1 MNKTLTV
8 RPHFVY
14 AFTLL
19 YPYLSLLVIPVV
31 REFYRFVTGKDS
43 TLSSFFTAE
52 VAMLIIAFLTAVLK
66 LRRTKLE
73 FCDYVKVQKGLFF
86 KVNYTIPEHCE
97 KVIMLESS
105 PFSRLIGMYRLKIY
119 TEAGR
124 RRRPDEKL
132 PISKKT
138 AQLIFEK
145 YKFCGQAVKSNS
157 VGNVIMS
164 AALSSSFTGF
174 LLAFPIV
181 RFIVSAV
188 GESTTSIFK
197 RVEASEIDPEWLLAV
212 IRALPISV
220 LIGYAVSFLVIFF
233 RNCGFSTA
241 KNGNRI
247 MLDSG
252 ILPHRTVFL
261 KENSV
266 NAVKIVTAPLMR
278 LANKTAVKFSAC
290 GFGRAKGE
298 IGLLVPCVKPQFVKG
313 LAEWLLPSVKIPEN
327 TLSPDKK
334 AIRRCFWLPTFF
346 GSLVIS
352 LGIAFLRYSPNI
364 RSTVISA
371 MIITLVIILM
381 WLAAR
386 ILLVFLGCISL
397 ENGTCKAVGRSG
409 FGTVELL
416 CPLQSLERIKITKSP
431 FDRRHGHCSVT
442 VQTAFKNRD
451 KVKVKYL
458 DYKSVLELLEF

>member
-8 RPHFVY
+8 RPHFIYV
-14 AFTLL
+14 FTLL
-19 YPYLSLLVIPVV
+19 YPYLSLLVIPIV
-31 REFYRFVTGKDS
+31 REFYRFITGKDS

-66 LRRTKLE
+66 LRRTRLE
-73 FCDYVKVQKGLFF
+73 FHGSIRVQKGLFF

-97 KVIMLESS
+97 RVIMLESN
-105 PFSRLIGMYRLKIY
+105 PFSRLIGVYRLKIY

-132 PISKKT
+132 PISAKT
-138 AQLIFEK
+138 ARLIFEK
-145 YKFCGQAVKSNS
+145 YDFCGQTVKSNS

-181 RFIVSAV
+181 RFIVSTV
-188 GESTTSIFK
+188 GEGTASIFK
-197 RVEASEIDPEWLLAV
+197 RVEASKIDPEWLLAA
-212 IRALPISV
+212 IKALPIAV
-220 LIGYAVSFLVIFF
+220 LIGYIVSFLVIFF
-233 RNCGFSTA
+233 RNCGFSSA
-241 KNGNRI
+241 KNGDRI
-247 MLDSG
+247 KLDSG

-261 KENSV
+261 KESSV

-313 LAEWLLPSVKIPEN
+313 LAEWLLPSVKIPQKALTPN
-327 TLSPDKK
+327 KK
-334 AIRRCFWLPTFF
+334 AVRRCFWLPMFSGGLAVSF
-346 GSLVIS
+346 GYVI
-352 LGIAFLRYSPNI
+352 LRHFPNI
-364 RSTVISA
+364 GSTVVSA
-371 MIITLVIILM
+371 MIITLVLLLM

-386 ILLVFLGCISL
+386 ILLVFLGCISI
-397 ENGTCKAVGRSG
+397 EHGVCKAVGRSG

-416 CPLQSLERIKITKSP
+416 CPLKNIEHIKITRTP
-431 FDRRHGHCSVT
+431 FDQRHGHCSVT

-451 KVKVKYL
+451 KVKMKYL
-458 DYKSVLELLEF
+458 DYNSVLGFLKI